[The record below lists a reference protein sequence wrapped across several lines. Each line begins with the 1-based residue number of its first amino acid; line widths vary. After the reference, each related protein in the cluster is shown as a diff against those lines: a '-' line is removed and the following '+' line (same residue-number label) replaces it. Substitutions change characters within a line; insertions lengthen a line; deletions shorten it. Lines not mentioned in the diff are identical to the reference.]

1 MHDVKFGLFLPT
13 GDFAA
18 AKRAALRAESEGFY
32 SVSINDHFYTPM
44 GPPQTPQLECFTT
57 LTAIAAVT
65 SRIRLTPSVAAISFR
80 PPPLLAKIT
89 STLDH
94 VSSGRLVLG
103 LGAGWQQA
111 EYEAHGY
118 PYPSNAERLA
128 QLAEVI
134 QVLKAMWTQEEPTF
148 HGQYFSID
156 KAYNYP
162 RPVQQP
168 GPPLM
173 LGGSGSGL
181 LKIAAREADIL
192 NIIPPIFNGQDFV
205 NDPVMTVKFDMA
217 QLKRRIAMLH
227 GYARDAGRDPHQI
240 ELGGMTLLNLSRD
253 PKDPALGQTASSLGF
268 PDLETAGRSPFLLMG
283 TPDRVKR
290 DLGARIED
298 TGLTYHIVIPAS
310 VESYDLF
317 VKEVMPE
324 FVSH

>member
-57 LTAIAAVT
+57 LTAIAAVR
-65 SRIRLTPSVAAISFR
+65 SRIRLTPSVTAISFR

-94 VSSGRLVLG
+94 VSNGRLVLG

-118 PYPSNAERLA
+118 SYPSNAERLA

-156 KAYNYP
+156 KAYNHP

-192 NIIPPIFNGQDFV
+192 NIIPPIFNGKDFV
-205 NDPVMTVKFDMA
+205 NDPAMTVKFDMA
-217 QLKRRIAMLH
+217 ELKRRIGMLH
-227 GYARDAGRDPHQI
+227 RYARDAGRDPHQI
-240 ELGGMTLLNLSRD
+240 ELGGMTLLSLSRD
-253 PKDPALGQTASSLGF
+253 HKDPALGQTASSLGF
-268 PDLETAGRSPFLLMG
+268 PDLDTARRSPLLLMG
-283 TPDRVKR
+283 TPDEVKR
-290 DLGARIED
+290 DLRARTED
-298 TGLTYHIVIPAS
+298 TGITYHIVIPAS
-310 VESYDLF
+310 AESHDLF

>member
-57 LTAIAAVT
+57 LPALAAVT
-65 SRIRLTPSVAAISFR
+65 SRIRLTPSVTAISFR

-94 VSSGRLVLG
+94 VSNGRLVLG

-118 PYPSNAERLA
+118 SYPSNAERLA

-156 KAYNYP
+156 KAYNHP
-162 RPVQQP
+162 RPVQQL

-192 NIIPPIFNGQDFV
+192 NIIPPIFNGKDFV
-205 NDPVMTVKFDMA
+205 NDPAMTVKFDMA
-217 QLKRRIAMLH
+217 ELKRRIGMLH
-227 GYARDAGRDPHQI
+227 RYARDAGRDPHKI
-240 ELGGMTLLNLSRD
+240 ELGGMTLLSLSRD
-253 PKDPALGQTASSLGF
+253 QKDPALGQTASSLGF
-268 PDLETAGRSPFLLMG
+268 PDLDTARRSPLLLMG
-283 TPDRVKR
+283 TPDEVKR
-290 DLGARIED
+290 DLRARTED
-298 TGLTYHIVIPAS
+298 TGITYHIVIPAS
-310 VESYDLF
+310 AESHDLF